1 MCRIMYSC
9 NQQTDRC
16 RAIVAT
22 GGARR
27 CLPWMM
33 VLILVTPAMGS
44 DSSTETLQTLQ
55 GTGGAAAARAAV
67 KQLVDGGA
75 DSLVPILQGFQ
86 GATPLGAN
94 WLRSAFETIAEAEA
108 RAGRDLPEDQLTEFI
123 LDTQNAPA
131 ARRLAYEWLL
141 KQDEALEA
149 RLIPGLLQDAQPEF
163 RRDAVALLIAEAEVA
178 EGAAAAELYR
188 TALKGAVDND
198 QVTVIADALK
208 EAGEPVDLQ
217 QHFGFLPT
225 WKIIGPFDN
234 RDMKGYAVAYPPET
248 EQDLAATYE
257 GQLGEVSWQDISTDD
272 GYGIVDIAKQIE
284 NHKGSL
290 MYVLTDYRSADA
302 QKVEF
307 RLGTPNAWKLWVNGE
322 LVFEREEYHRSTR
335 MDQYRIPVSL
345 KAGSNSILMKVC
357 QNEQEEPWAQDYQY
371 QLRVSDSSG
380 AAIAAAGDN
389 DE

>member
-1 MCRIMYSC
+1 ML
-9 NQQTDRC
+9 
-16 RAIVAT
+16 A
-22 GGARR
+22 
-27 CLPWMM
+27 
-33 VLILVTPAMGS
+33 TPAVAGE
-44 DSSTETLQTLQ
+44 SSTETLRSLQ
-55 GTGGAAAARAAV
+55 GAGGSAEARAAV
-67 KQLVDGGA
+67 KELVDGGV
-75 DSLVPILQGFQ
+75 DSLLPILQGFQ

-94 WLRSAFETIAEAEA
+94 WLRSAFETVAEAEGK
-108 RAGRDLPEDQLTEFI
+108 AGRELPAGPLTDFI
-123 LDTQNAPA
+123 LDTENAPA

-141 KQDEALEA
+141 KQDETLEA
-149 RLIPGLLQDAQPEF
+149 QLIPGLLQDAQPEF
-163 RRDAVALLIAEAEVA
+163 RRDAVALLIAEAEDA
-178 EGAAAAELYR
+178 EGTAAAELYR

-248 EQDLAATYE
+248 EQDLDATYE

-290 MYVLTDYRSADA
+290 MYVLTSYRSAEA
-302 QKVEF
+302 QNVQF

-345 KAGSNSILMKVC
+345 KAGDNTILMKVC

-389 DE
+389 NE